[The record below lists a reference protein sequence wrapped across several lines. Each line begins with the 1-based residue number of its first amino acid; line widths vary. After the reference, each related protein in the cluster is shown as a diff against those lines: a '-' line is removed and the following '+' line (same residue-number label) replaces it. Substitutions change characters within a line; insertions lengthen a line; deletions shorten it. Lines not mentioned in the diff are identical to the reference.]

1 MDDLIESVPT
11 LKDAKKLASDMEKVL
26 ITGGFQ
32 IKEWMYSYNASH
44 VQSILPVTPNTAT
57 EKVLGVEWNTNQ
69 DELCFKVKLN
79 LQGKMKKKNPKP
91 ITCDALIKRKI
102 LSKQLLRAAPLS
114 DTASEYCWIAN
125 GFKMELFQVVIL

>member
-57 EKVLGVEWNTNQ
+57 ERSLVSNGILT
-69 DELCFKVKLN
+69 
-79 LQGKMKKKNPKP
+79 KMNF
-91 ITCDALIKRKI
+91 
-102 LSKQLLRAAPLS
+102 
-114 DTASEYCWIAN
+114 ASRSS
-125 GFKMELFQVVIL
+125 